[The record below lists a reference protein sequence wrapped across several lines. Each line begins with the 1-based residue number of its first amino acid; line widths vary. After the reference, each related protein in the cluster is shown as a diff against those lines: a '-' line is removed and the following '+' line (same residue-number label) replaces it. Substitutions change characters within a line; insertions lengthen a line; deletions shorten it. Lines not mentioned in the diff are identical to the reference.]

1 MAKIGWSEEGLKRFR
16 QILEYIEEDS
26 PQNAAKVATTIWN
39 RIQQLK
45 EFPELGRIVPEFNQN
60 EIRELIVYIF
70 RIVYRLKTQNYI
82 EIIGIHH
89 SAQILPGIE

>member
-26 PQNAAKVATTIWN
+26 PQNATKVANAIWN

-45 EFPELGRIVPEFNQN
+45 EFPELGRMVPEFNRKDL
-60 EIRELIVYIF
+60 RELIVYNF
-70 RIVYRLKTQNYI
+70 RIVYRVKSQDNL
-82 EIIGIHH
+82 EIVGIHH
-89 SAQILPGIE
+89 SAQMLPDME

>member
-26 PQNAAKVATTIWN
+26 PQNATKVANTIWN

-45 EFPELGRIVPEFNQN
+45 EFPELGRMVPEFNRKG
-60 EIRELIVYIF
+60 IRELIVYNF
-70 RIVYRLKTQNYI
+70 RIVYRLKSQDYI
-82 EIIGIHH
+82 EIVGIHH
-89 SAQILPGIE
+89 SAQILPDIG

>member
-26 PQNAAKVATTIWN
+26 PQNAAKLATTIWN

-45 EFPELGRIVPEFNQN
+45 EFPELGRIVPEFDRK
-60 EIRELIVYIF
+60 EIREVIVYNF
-70 RIVYRLKTQNYI
+70 RIVYRLKTQDKI
-82 EIIGIHH
+82 EIVGVHH
-89 SAQILPGIE
+89 SAQILPHIN